1 MLELYCL
8 RHGQT
13 DLSRANMFC
22 GSGTD
27 APMTPE
33 GREMARQFAAFYQDI
48 SWQAIYCSPLIRTR
62 ITAEII
68 AESKQMSPRIHD
80 GLKEI
85 GYGEWEGKTVKE
97 VDRLYHDDHL
107 SWIADPAWYP
117 PTNGE
122 SATSVSAR
130 ALRVIEEIREECAD
144 GKVLIVSHKATI
156 RIAFCALLGIDVGRF
171 RYRLACPVGS
181 VSIVEFGEHGPFIER
196 IGDRA
201 HLDKRLRNL
210 PGT

>member
-1 MLELYCL
+1 MLELYFL

-13 DLSRANMFC
+13 ASSRANSFC

-27 APMTPE
+27 VPLTPE
-33 GREMARQFAAFYQDI
+33 GIEMAQAFAEFYKAVA
-48 SWQAIYCSPLIRTR
+48 WKAIYYSPLTRTR
-62 ITAEII
+62 VTAEMIEKGRQIPRHEVEALTEI
-68 AESKQMSPRIHD
+68 A
-80 GLKEI
+80 
-85 GYGEWEGKTVKE
+85 YGKWEGKTVEE
-97 VDRLYHDDHL
+97 VDREYHDEHI

-122 SATSVSAR
+122 QATSVAAR
-130 ALRVIEEIREECAD
+130 ALSVIQNIRNAFDD

-156 RIAFCALLGIDVGRF
+156 RIALCSLIGIDVGRY

-181 VSIVEFGEHGPFIER
+181 VSVVQFGEHGPLIR
-196 IGDRA
+196 QIGDRS
-201 HLDKRLRNL
+201 HLSERLKNL